1 MNCLFVGK
9 DISHGLQ
16 PDIQLTSTPLVSK
29 TVSVG
34 RLESHDNHVN
44 LQLHDQQLIRSI
56 GQ

>member
-29 TVSVG
+29 TVSIG